1 MIVISVEPNCLEK
14 YMAFMINNNWV
25 FIESMQFM
33 NTSLDTLVKTLSDS
47 DFKYLSQN
55 LSGDFLDLVKQKGVY
70 PFVDMDT

>member
-47 DFKYLSQN
+47 DFKYLSQD

-70 PFVDMDT
+70 PFDDMDT

>member
-70 PFVDMDT
+70 PFDDMDT

>member
-47 DFKYLSQN
+47 DFKYLSQD
-55 LSGDFLDLVKQKGVY
+55 LSGDFLDIEKKKGVY
-70 PFVDMDT
+70 PFDDMDT